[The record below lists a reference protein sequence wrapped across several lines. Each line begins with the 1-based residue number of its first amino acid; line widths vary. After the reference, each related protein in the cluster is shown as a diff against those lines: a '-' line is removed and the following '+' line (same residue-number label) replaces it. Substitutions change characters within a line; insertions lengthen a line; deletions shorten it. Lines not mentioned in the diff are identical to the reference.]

1 MHLIEC
7 ANGIIDLES
16 ALFSVAIRMDYH
28 LLKSFFNLH
37 VFLMIWRC
45 NESIYI
51 QKYLRL
57 HFQI

>member
-28 LLKSFFNLH
+28 LFKSFL
-37 VFLMIWRC
+37 
-45 NESIYI
+45 IYM
-51 QKYLRL
+51 YSS
-57 HFQI
+57 